1 MKSIVLDS
9 FGGLASITCFMH
21 CLILSV
27 VPSALSNID
36 LVATNNELLEWSFF
50 SFAMVFALISAGF
63 SFFKHRKMSVMLAF
77 GAGISVLTMGRLS
90 EVFSFEG
97 GGVLSIIG
105 GFTLFAAHMMSIR
118 CCNDTRES

>member
-9 FGGLASITCFMH
+9 FGGVASVACFMH

-27 VPSALSNID
+27 VPSLLSNVEF
-36 LVATNNELLEWSFF
+36 VASNNEVLEWSFF
-50 SFAMVFALISAGF
+50 AFAMVFAIISAG
-63 SFFKHRKMSVMLAF
+63 SGMVKHKKTSIMIGF
-77 GAGISVLTMGRLS
+77 GVGISVLAMGRLS
-90 EVFSFEG
+90 EVLSFEG

-118 CCNDTRES
+118 CCNDTRET